1 MSDLKHQPKNAS
13 AEVNSAISTIVL
25 VTQSNYDT
33 LVKITNKNSCGTKPT
48 LFTNFDNNVNL

>member
-1 MSDLKHQPKNAS
+1 MSDLKRQPKNAS
-13 AEVNSAISTIVL
+13 AEVNSAISTI